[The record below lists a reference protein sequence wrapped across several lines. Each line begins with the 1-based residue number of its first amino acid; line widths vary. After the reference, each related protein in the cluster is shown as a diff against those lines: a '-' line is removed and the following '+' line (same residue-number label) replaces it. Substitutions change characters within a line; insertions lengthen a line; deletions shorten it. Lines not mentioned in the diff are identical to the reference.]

1 MILFTPNNARIF
13 RVPKAINTETSSK
26 PVYDF
31 LSNLAETQKI
41 EETNAT
47 HRIRYRRQVT
57 ANSEVKT
64 NYDSTSIRRPFD
76 CLSKVIK
83 VTVT

>member
-1 MILFTPNNARIF
+1 MFLFITTDHNVALNKIYVLYIF
-13 RVPKAINTETSSK
+13 MYVHLKCAG
-26 PVYDF
+26 Y
-31 LSNLAETQKI
+31 
-41 EETNAT
+41 
-47 HRIRYRRQVT
+47 
-57 ANSEVKT
+57 